1 MTETNT
7 PTNTDRR
14 SVPRSSPHPCPHCSA
29 TRLTDHHL
37 RDAGNLGPDAALVAG
52 YCPVLAAR
60 RTSTP
65 WLPTAPTEA
74 SSFLWSA
81 DDARIAARLDEVRS

>member
-1 MTETNT
+1 MNA
-7 PTNTDRR
+7 TDRR

-37 RDAGNLGPDAALVAG
+37 RDAGNLGPDAAFLAG

-60 RTSTP
+60 RTATP
-65 WLPTAPTEA
+65 YLPAPVEA
-74 SSFLWSA
+74 PAFLCASPVPTFSKGPQH
-81 DDARIAARLDEVRS
+81 DRRVRT